1 MLSLPKQHKIQ
12 AFGRINSMNMNRMVL
27 VQLQQ
32 LISTFKFNKLTNE
45 YKADKNVRRFSTWNL
60 LQTMLYAHLTNKRSI
75 RDICTGLYSVMN
87 RWYHLGFVSV
97 SRNNLSNSLAKRSHE
112 VFEKSFYQL
121 LNKIQSDMHGR
132 KDKRFKFKNPLKAI
146 DSTSISLC
154 LSLCKWASFRS
165 TKAGIKAHTM
175 YDIKKRIPD
184 FIIITEGRRHDH
196 AVVSQMPIQAETIYV
211 LDKGYLCFKTLENI
225 AKNRAFFV
233 TRIKSNTKYRT
244 IKKNAPCGT
253 GILRDDLIAFTGMK
267 SKEYSHPLRLVRY
280 RNPEDKKVYTYITN
294 NIELAAS
301 TIASIYKS
309 RWDIELFFKW
319 IKQNLKVKT
328 FIGTTENAVRIQIW
342 AAAIAYLM
350 MEYLRFMSRSNI
362 SLIEVFRIIGG
373 NIFSDKNIWD
383 LLSPRK
389 KLERLKF
396 VPPELQLDFGF

>member
-1 MLSLPKQHKIQ
+1 
-12 AFGRINSMNMNRMVL
+12 MNMNRMVF

-32 LISTFKFNKLTNE
+32 LISTFKFNNLTNE

-60 LQTMLYAHLTNKRSI
+60 LQTMLYAQLTNKRSI
-75 RDICTGLYSVMN
+75 RDICTGLNSVMN
-87 RWYHLGFVSV
+87 RWYHLGFVSI

-112 VFEKSFYQL
+112 VFKNTFYQL
-121 LNKIQSDMHGR
+121 LNKVQSDMHGR
-132 KDKRFKFKNPLKAI
+132 KDKRFKFKNPLIAI

-175 YDIKKRIPD
+175 YDINKRIPD

-196 AVVSQMPIQAETIYV
+196 AAVSQMPIQAGKIYV

-225 AKNRAFFV
+225 AKNQAFFV

-244 IKKNAPCGT
+244 KKKNHPCGT
-253 GILRDDLIAFTGMK
+253 GILRDDLISFSGMK

-294 NIELAAS
+294 NMELVAS

-319 IKQNLKVKT
+319 IKQNLKVKA
-328 FIGTTENAVRIQIW
+328 FIGTSENAVRIQIW
-342 AAAIAYLM
+342 TAAIAYLM
-350 MEYLRFMSRSNI
+350 MEYIRFMSRASI
-362 SLIEVFRIIGG
+362 SLIEVFRIIAG
-373 NIFSDKNIWD
+373 NIFSDKVIWD
-383 LLSPRK
+383 LFSPK
-389 KLERLKF
+389 KKF
-396 VPPELQLDFGF
+396 DPEKIVPPELQFDFGF